1 MNSMENKTV
10 SEFDKVYYEKWE
22 ELVKGGVSTLD
33 DPVSGVSEAHFQA
46 YVYAEEITGTL
57 ARQYWP
63 IVMDG
68 KKNKTME
75 EFAMKEFDYGYGSA
89 KAEIE
94 EFGMDDDMKEVFE
107 IYTEDPED
115 FLNIVPGTLKGMYP
129 EFTKGYMQYCKE
141 YMNKNG

>member
-1 MNSMENKTV
+1 MENKTV

-75 EFAMKEFDYGYGSA
+75 EFKYQLPDNADII
-89 KAEIE
+89 IE
-94 EFGMDDDMKEVFE
+94 DEVSDSRGTRFTV
-107 IYTEDPED
+107 IGK
-115 FLNIVPGTLKGMYP
+115 LNEKSDL
-129 EFTKGYMQYCKE
+129 
-141 YMNKNG
+141 

>member
-1 MNSMENKTV
+1 MNFTKTWNLKKQMNGMENKT
-10 SEFDKVYYEKWE
+10 
-22 ELVKGGVSTLD
+22 
-33 DPVSGVSEAHFQA
+33 
-46 YVYAEEITGTL
+46 
-57 ARQYWP
+57 
-63 IVMDG
+63 
-68 KKNKTME
+68 
-75 EFAMKEFDYGYGSA
+75 MKEFDFGYGSA

-107 IYTEDPED
+107 IYTEAPED